1 LIVDYRLLLDLAAGL
16 FLRRDF
22 LCTVRHKSR
31 LASKLTGRSR
41 TIFAGKN
48 KRKIMKE
55 NNEITKKSD
64 NRSVV
69 DNSRM
74 AGNSRHP

>member
-1 LIVDYRLLLDLAAGL
+1 MDLAAGM

-22 LCTVRHKSR
+22 LCTVWHKSR

-48 KRKIMKE
+48 NRKIMKE
-55 NNEITKKSD
+55 NNKITKNSD

-74 AGNSRHP
+74 AGDSRHP